1 MGIFSK
7 RIKEMGIISIVLII
21 LFSFGLLIHIQNIT
35 EHDIKDN
42 LFLQQKQRQI
52 ASTQDISTHIGSDMN
67 LVVGMLDGLANSI
80 YLQQGIYGDNAK
92 KMVGEKYT
100 QFKGIIDGLF
110 VLDKNNI
117 VTISYSQSGSQSNLG
132 ADYSFRGWVVNTRL
146 TLRPVFS
153 DGFDRQDTYTI
164 FISYPIISRETGQ
177 YIGLVAAS
185 IPSVPFFSHYGNLEN
200 INTQFLVAY
209 NKYGTML
216 ANGLSR
222 TFVGE
227 NFFGDYTQK
236 FTHHNPTLN
245 NLTRN
250 LLVGNPGFAV
260 YNYGSGQRLTSDY
273 PISVNGKPSYF
284 IQVVT
289 PTTEITSQVNGLLFA
304 ENAKMFMLLGCTLAA
319 ISVLII
325 ILMKWNSSLD
335 TEVKRRTKELD
346 ESNKQLALA
355 NEQLKIHDKMQKE
368 FINVAAH
375 ELRTPIQP
383 IISLSEILRSSRKL
397 GLRRDVRGVLQQEG
411 QIQQQQQQDELLDII
426 IRNARRLRRL
436 TESILDVTKMEAQSL
451 FIRKERFNLNKLIL
465 DTIADFRN
473 QIIKENKDIKLEFTS
488 NWKSGED
495 EYKDDDI
502 FFVEADK
509 DRISQVISNLLSNA
523 INSME
528 AGTITV
534 TAERKEK
541 REGGGDREDTSGQ
554 EFVVTVKDTGSGIDP
569 EILPRLF
576 TKFATKSQAG
586 TGLGLF
592 ISKNIIESH
601 GGKIWAEDNNNTAHD
616 GKGAIFSFSLP
627 VSRSKQL
634 S

>member
-1 MGIFSK
+1 
-7 RIKEMGIISIVLII
+7 
-21 LFSFGLLIHIQNIT
+21 
-35 EHDIKDN
+35 
-42 LFLQQKQRQI
+42 
-52 ASTQDISTHIGSDMN
+52 
-67 LVVGMLDGLANSI
+67 
-80 YLQQGIYGDNAK
+80 
-92 KMVGEKYT
+92 
-100 QFKGIIDGLF
+100 
-110 VLDKNNI
+110 
-117 VTISYSQSGSQSNLG
+117 
-132 ADYSFRGWVVNTRL
+132 
-146 TLRPVFS
+146 
-153 DGFDRQDTYTI
+153 
-164 FISYPIISRETGQ
+164 
-177 YIGLVAAS
+177 
-185 IPSVPFFSHYGNLEN
+185 
-200 INTQFLVAY
+200 
-209 NKYGTML
+209 
-216 ANGLSR
+216 
-222 TFVGE
+222 
-227 NFFGDYTQK
+227 
-236 FTHHNPTLN
+236 
-245 NLTRN
+245 
-250 LLVGNPGFAV
+250 
-260 YNYGSGQRLTSDY
+260 
-273 PISVNGKPSYF
+273 
-284 IQVVT
+284 
-289 PTTEITSQVNGLLFA
+289 
-304 ENAKMFMLLGCTLAA
+304 
-319 ISVLII
+319 
-325 ILMKWNSSLD
+325 MKWNSSLD

-411 QIQQQQQQDELLDII
+411 QIQQQQQQQDELLDII

>member
-1 MGIFSK
+1 MGV
-7 RIKEMGIISIVLII
+7 ISIILII
-21 LFSFGLLIHIQNIT
+21 LFSFGLLIYIQRIT

-52 ASTQDISTHIGSDMN
+52 TSTHDISMHIGSDMN

-80 YLQQGIYGDNAK
+80 YLQQGVYSDNAK
-92 KMVGEKYT
+92 KLVSEKYE

-117 VTISYSQSGSQSNLG
+117 VTISYSQSSSESNLG
-132 ADYSFRGWVVNTRL
+132 ADYSFRGWVVSTRL

-153 DGFDRQDTYTI
+153 DVFERQNIYTI

-177 YIGLVAAS
+177 YMGLVATS
-185 IPSVPFFSHYGNLEN
+185 IPSVPFFSHYGNFEN

-216 ANGLSR
+216 ANGLSS

-227 NFFGDYTQK
+227 NFFGDYTQR
-236 FTHHNPTLN
+236 FIHHDPTLN

-250 LLVGNPGFAV
+250 LLAGNPGFAV
-260 YNYGSGQRLTSDY
+260 YDYGRGQRLTSDY
-273 PISVNGKPSYF
+273 PIFVNGKPTYF
-284 IQVVT
+284 IQLVT
-289 PTTEITSQVNGLLFA
+289 PTTDITSQVNGLLFT
-304 ENAKMFMLLGCTLAA
+304 ENTKMFMLLGCTFAA

-325 ILMKWNSSLD
+325 FLTKWNSALG

-355 NEQLKIHDKMQKE
+355 NEQLKTHDKLQKE
-368 FINVAAH
+368 FINIAAH

-383 IISLSEILRSSRKL
+383 IITLSEILRGKRKS
-397 GLRRDVRGVLQQEG
+397 GSIRDVHSICLQEEEAQIQEQQE
-411 QIQQQQQQDELLDII
+411 QQEEDEFLNII
-426 IRNARRLRRL
+426 NRNARRLRQL
-436 TESILDVTKMEAQSL
+436 AENILDVSKIEAQSL
-451 FIRKERFNLNKLIL
+451 FIRRERFNLNNLIL
-465 DTIADFRN
+465 DTITDFRN
-473 QIIKENKDIKLEFTS
+473 QITKENKDIKLEFIS
-488 NWKSGED
+488 NWKSEKS
-495 EYKDDDI
+495 EYKDDI
-502 FFVEADK
+502 FVEADK
-509 DRISQVISNLLSNA
+509 GRISQVISNLLSNA
-523 INSME
+523 IKSTK

-534 TAERKEK
+534 IAERSQK
-541 REGGGDREDTSGQ
+541 SQ
-554 EFVVTVKDTGSGIDP
+554 EVVVTVKDTGCGVDP
-569 EILPRLF
+569 EILPKLF

-601 GGKIWAEDNNNTAHD
+601 GGKIWVENNNLRD

-627 VSRSKQL
+627 ASETFASDEL
-634 S
+634 DI